1 MKVEDLF
8 VCLLRKMEAWILSDI
23 PLSFSCISSLL
34 LIFVMPG
41 PTYLLLHHP
50 EWLFKWHDLDILA
63 FSVGFVLLD
72 FCLGII
78 VVQRSMSTT
87 SLMVCCRMVGF
98 EVLFS
103 KFIGLALLE
112 IFPQAD
118 HFLFWLTVLMGSLI
132 LIYMLAVI
140 SRFTVSEAQ
149 GYNSHP

>member
-8 VCLLRKMEAWILSDI
+8 VCLLRKMGVWILSDI

-34 LIFVMPG
+34 LVFVMPG

-50 EWLFKWHDLDILA
+50 EWLFQWHDLDILA
-63 FSVGFVLLD
+63 FLVGFVLLD

-78 VVQRSMSTT
+78 VAQRSMSIT
-87 SLMVCCRMVGF
+87 SLMICCRMVGF

-112 IFPQAD
+112 IFRQAD
-118 HFLFWLTVLMGSLI
+118 HFLFWLIVLMVSMI

-140 SRFTVSEAQ
+140 SRFTASEAQ
-149 GYNSHP
+149 GSDSYP

>member
-8 VCLLRKMEAWILSDI
+8 VCLLRKMGVWILSDI

-34 LIFVMPG
+34 LVFVMPG
-41 PTYLLLHHP
+41 STYLLLHHP
-50 EWLFKWHDLDILA
+50 EWMFQWHDLDILA
-63 FSVGFVLLD
+63 FLVGFALLD

-78 VVQRSMSTT
+78 VAQRSMSIT
-87 SLMVCCRMVGF
+87 SLMICCRMVGF

-112 IFPQAD
+112 IFRQAD
-118 HFLFWLTVLMGSLI
+118 HFLFWLIVLMVSMI

-140 SRFTVSEAQ
+140 SRFTASEAQ
-149 GYNSHP
+149 GSDSHP